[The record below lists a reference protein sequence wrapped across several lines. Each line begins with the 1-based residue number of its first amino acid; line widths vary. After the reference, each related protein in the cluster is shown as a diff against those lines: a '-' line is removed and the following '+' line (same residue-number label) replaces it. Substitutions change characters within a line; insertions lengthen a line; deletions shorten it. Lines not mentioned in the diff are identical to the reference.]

1 MLTQWIQKIISML
14 LVMSAVLQVIPGKD
28 YEKYIRFFCGL
39 VLILLALSPVAALK
53 GLKAEQFYQRE
64 VYQQYE
70 KEIERMSDSIK
81 REEIGIGQE
90 LAGVEGKDRGIHKE
104 DKTGGSWSEKNKI
117 SHFIPVWTAASCSC
131 GSGSEDRGGG

>member
-14 LVMSAVLQVIPGKD
+14 LVMSAVLPGRVDLHQGDVLTHIVIPGKD

-53 GLKAEQFYQRE
+53 GMKAEQFYQKE

-81 REEIGIGQE
+81 REEIGIGQ
-90 LAGVEGKDRGIHKE
+90 
-104 DKTGGSWSEKNKI
+104 
-117 SHFIPVWTAASCSC
+117 
-131 GSGSEDRGGG
+131 

>member
-53 GLKAEQFYQRE
+53 AEQFYQRE

-81 REEIGIGQE
+81 REEIGIGQ
-90 LAGVEGKDRGIHKE
+90 
-104 DKTGGSWSEKNKI
+104 
-117 SHFIPVWTAASCSC
+117 
-131 GSGSEDRGGG
+131 

>member
-28 YEKYIRFFCGL
+28 YEKNIRFFCGL
-39 VLILLALSPVAALK
+39 VLILLVLSPVAALK
-53 GLKAEQFYQRE
+53 GLKVEQFYQKE

-81 REEIGIGQE
+81 REEIGIGQ
-90 LAGVEGKDRGIHKE
+90 
-104 DKTGGSWSEKNKI
+104 
-117 SHFIPVWTAASCSC
+117 
-131 GSGSEDRGGG
+131 

>member
-1 MLTQWIQKIISML
+1 MDTKNHFNASRYECS
-14 LVMSAVLQVIPGKD
+14 SAVIPGRD

-81 REEIGIGQE
+81 REEIGIGQ
-90 LAGVEGKDRGIHKE
+90 
-104 DKTGGSWSEKNKI
+104 
-117 SHFIPVWTAASCSC
+117 
-131 GSGSEDRGGG
+131 

>member
-14 LVMSAVLQVIPGKD
+14 LVMSAILQVIPGKD

-39 VLILLALSPVAALK
+39 VLILLALSPIAALK
-53 GLKAEQFYQRE
+53 GLKAEQFYQKE

-81 REEIGIGQE
+81 REEIGIGQ
-90 LAGVEGKDRGIHKE
+90 
-104 DKTGGSWSEKNKI
+104 
-117 SHFIPVWTAASCSC
+117 
-131 GSGSEDRGGG
+131 